1 MRWIAL
7 MFAVLAAAPLAAQD
21 RARIVAVN
29 HPLAYFAERLAGDA
43 AEVTFPVPEGRDP
56 SFWRPGIADIAAI
69 QQADLIVLN
78 GAGFADWVK
87 KASLPRSRIVDT
99 SRGFASDFIATDTV
113 THSHGADGAHSH
125 TGTASYTWMD
135 FDLATRQAE
144 ALAIAMRR
152 ALPDADIDVRLD
164 TLRDDLRRLDD
175 RASEI
180 AAGFDGQT
188 LIASHPRYQYFARAY
203 GLDIRAVSWDAGAAP
218 DPAQIDELNALVQ
231 DTGATI
237 FLWEAAPPGDARTA
251 VTETGLRDVVF
262 PPFAVPGPRG
272 DFLADMNAALDALAD
287 AAK

>member
-7 MFAVLAAAPLAAQD
+7 TIALLTAAPLAAQD
-21 RARIVAVN
+21 RTRIVAVN
-29 HPLAYFAERLAGDA
+29 HPLAYFAKRLAGDA
-43 AEVTFPVPEGRDP
+43 AEVVYPVPEGRDP

-99 SRGFASDFIATDTV
+99 SRGFAGEFIATDTV

-135 FDLATRQAE
+135 FSLAERQAE
-144 ALAIAMRR
+144 ALSISLKRMLPEADVDPVLD
-152 ALPDADIDVRLD
+152 ALRN
-164 TLRDDLRRLDD
+164 DLQALHD
-175 RASEI
+175 RATEI
-180 AAGFDGQT
+180 AARLEGQT

-203 GLDIRAVSWDAGAAP
+203 GLDIRSVSWDAGAAP
-218 DPAQIDELNALVQ
+218 DPAQIDELTGLVQ

-237 FLWEAAPPGDARTA
+237 FLWEAAPPEDARTA
-251 VTETGLRDVVF
+251 VTETGLRDVIF
-262 PPFAVPGPRG
+262 PPLAVPGPSG
-272 DFLADMNAALDALAD
+272 DFVADMNAALDRLAALSG
-287 AAK
+287 